1 MKICCAHVGVA
12 LSRQGRLHP
21 QVVKCDVPRSPSH
34 CLSVL
39 PTKIIGVSTDR
50 PMSTS
55 SLIKKEMSKSMKY
68 YKKKSA
74 KLVTESFDSFQH
86 GLIEDFHTYESV
98 S

>member
-1 MKICCAHVGVA
+1 
-12 LSRQGRLHP
+12 
-21 QVVKCDVPRSPSH
+21 
-34 CLSVL
+34 
-39 PTKIIGVSTDR
+39 
-50 PMSTS
+50 MSTS